1 MVGRTT
7 EPNARI
13 GPIQTLLRNAVPPP
27 IQIIDV
33 KPHHEVLR
41 KILIIETLENEL
53 GPSVSK
59 AGVAIA
65 LPPLLEPQLGE
76 QSPTRLV
83 IFAAWYEWKQRIRE
97 QIFHGSAFNTV
108 YGLRMPL
115 TRSRPLGSLLGE
127 RPLVLLELTL
137 PVLSIGRRSPR
148 DRQCLFH

>member
-7 EPNARI
+7 EPNAGI
-13 GPIQTLLRNAVPPP
+13 GPIQAFLRNTVPAPV
-27 IQIIDV
+27 QIVDV

-41 KILIIETLENEL
+41 KMLIIETLKNEL
-53 GPSVSK
+53 GPSIAKS
-59 AGVAIA
+59 GVAVA

-108 YGLRMPL
+108 YGLGMPNGARL
-115 TRSRPLGSLLGE
+115 SCGA
-127 RPLVLLELTL
+127 LVKDSFLNLRA
-137 PVLSIGRRSPR
+137 PSASSAG
-148 DRQCLFH
+148 